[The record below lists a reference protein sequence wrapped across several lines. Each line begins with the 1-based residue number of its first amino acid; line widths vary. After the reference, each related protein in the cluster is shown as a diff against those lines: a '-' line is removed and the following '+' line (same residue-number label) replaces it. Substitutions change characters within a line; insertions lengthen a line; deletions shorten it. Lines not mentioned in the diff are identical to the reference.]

1 MIPLP
6 SVDRG
11 ELLPPQALVRPAEDD
26 RLPASGAPHLV
37 GLGDPLV
44 RLRREGVPLSGERW
58 TDDAPGSRPPEADG
72 GAVGQGCRLTAPL
85 EEGGAARVNLTG
97 SAGFPGPAPPSPG
110 VGGGGR
116 PGDAPPGAIFSRF
129 WGVFGPLPD
138 FPKMAILTPKMGGSW
153 TLRKWPENAR
163 FSRILGPPARG
174 GILGR
179 GAENPEKSGKVK
191 KLSE

>member
-44 RLRREGVPLSGERW
+44 RLRRVGVPLSGERW

-116 PGDAPPGAIFSRF
+116 PGDAPPGGPFCPILGGFGGVSRTPEN
-129 WGVFGPLPD
+129 GDFGPFL
-138 FPKMAILTPKMGGSW
+138 GGSW
-153 TLRKWPENAR
+153 RGRKWPEKPR
-163 FSRILGPPARG
+163 FWAILGPGPRGAILARG
-174 GILGR
+174 G
-179 GAENPEKSGKVK
+179 EKSRNLGNLKNRDA
-191 KLSE
+191 